1 MIIRKSSRELALMR
15 EAGRLT
21 ARILDAV
28 GDAVRPGV
36 STAEL
41 DGIAEELTREAGAVP
56 AFKGYHGFPAS
67 ICASVNSEVVH
78 GMPSPHRRL
87 SEGDV
92 LSVDFGV
99 VLDGFYGDSARTFPV
114 GGIDEEIARLLDVTR
129 RSLWAGIAKCVP
141 GMRLY
146 DISHAVQT
154 VAESGGF
161 SVVREYV
168 GHGIGRSMH
177 EDPQIPNYGAA
188 GTGPALKPGMVFAI
202 EPMINAGGA
211 GVRQL
216 DDGWTV
222 VTEDDRPSAHFE
234 HTVAVT
240 EAGPEILTVI

>member
-1 MIIRKSSRELALMR
+1 MR

-78 GMPSPHRRL
+78 GIPSPHRRL

-99 VLDGFYGDSARTFPV
+99 VLDGFYGDSARTFAV
-114 GGIDEEIARLLDVTR
+114 GGIDEEVARLLEVTR
-129 RSLWAGIAKCVP
+129 RSLQAGIAKCVP

-154 VAESGGF
+154 VAEGGGF

-168 GHGIGRSMH
+168 GHGIGRAMH

-211 GVRQL
+211 EVRQL

-222 VTEDDRPSAHFE
+222 VTEDERPSAHFE

-240 EAGPEILTVI
+240 EAGPEILTVTS